1 MSSTSQLPA
10 TTTTKATKINPQNSL
25 SNLPTLPCDGLSNF
39 FHLSASPNNNSK
51 YLYYVNAQATSKP
64 LSSTTIIPLSQ
75 ASRHARARLN
85 TVPWYKRTRSP
96 IDDKSNLSKA
106 SKMSRDRLLPLDK
119 LFHNPTH
126 TTTDDDQPSPTNDL
140 TPLDGSMKFNENNLR
155 QMKENGHLRNSSHLA
170 TR

>member
-1 MSSTSQLPA
+1 MSSTSQLP
-10 TTTTKATKINPQNSL
+10 TTTTPTNETKISSQNNL
-25 SNLPTLPCDGLSNF
+25 SNLPSLPCDGLSNF
-39 FHLSASPNNNSK
+39 IHLSASPTNNSK
-51 YLYYVNAQATSKP
+51 YLYYVNAQVTSKP
-64 LSSTTIIPLSQ
+64 LSTTTIIPLSQ
-75 ASRHARARLN
+75 ASIHARARLN

-96 IDDKSNLSKA
+96 IDDKSKS

-140 TPLDGSMKFNENNLR
+140 TPLDGSIKLNDKTLR
-155 QMKENGHLRNSSHLA
+155 QTKENGHLRNSSHLA